1 MKLPRDFKVLVNE
14 LEKLP
19 GVGHKSATR
28 LALFLVQ
35 AQDSNALSL
44 AQSLQEA
51 KKNLRYCEACG
62 ALSDEA
68 VCEICAGYD
77 RDRTKICIVEN
88 IVDLLAVERTG
99 FYNGLYHVL
108 GGVISPLEGV
118 DETSINLESLFPR
131 LDAVNEVIYAL
142 PSSIEADATFMVIKE
157 RIHAG
162 NPDIQISKVAIGL
175 PIGSSIDYADD
186 LTLIRSFE
194 NRISG

>member
-44 AQSLQEA
+44 AQSLHEA
-51 KKNLRYCEACG
+51 KKNLRYCEECG

-77 RDRTKICIVEN
+77 RDHTKICIIEN

-99 FYNGLYHVL
+99 FYNGIYHVL

-131 LDAVNEVIYAL
+131 LDAVTEVIYAL

-157 RIHAG
+157 RILAG